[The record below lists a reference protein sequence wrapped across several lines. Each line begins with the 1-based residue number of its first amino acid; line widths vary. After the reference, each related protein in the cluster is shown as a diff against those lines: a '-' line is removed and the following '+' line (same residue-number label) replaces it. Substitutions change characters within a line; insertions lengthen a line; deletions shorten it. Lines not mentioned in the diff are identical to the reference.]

1 MRVWNRGEKK
11 QGPSPAPSL
20 QKQVRNY
27 KLEIETSNAGHG
39 NQKSLTEDVPGVSA
53 VKNPPADAGDTG
65 SIPGSGGPHPPRG
78 NQA

>member
-53 VKNPPADAGDTG
+53 ATTPFAERVEM
-65 SIPGSGGPHPPRG
+65 
-78 NQA
+78 QAHE